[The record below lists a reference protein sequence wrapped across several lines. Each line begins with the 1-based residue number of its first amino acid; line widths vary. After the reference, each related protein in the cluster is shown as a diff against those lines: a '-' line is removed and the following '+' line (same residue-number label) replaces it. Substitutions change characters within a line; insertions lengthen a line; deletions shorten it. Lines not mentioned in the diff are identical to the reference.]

1 MILKL
6 NRIIWLVVLQIMLII
21 PIALSAAQQTHTVR
35 KGDTL
40 YSLSKKYG
48 TSVDELMKLNK
59 LQSSSLSIGQKLVVG
74 SAPPSA
80 PKPVTPPKPKPKP
93 ETTIPTTQKPI
104 VPPPQTTSGNPESE
118 QTAETE
124 PKPLPPLTDDF
135 YYTIKPK
142 DNLYRI
148 ALNNEIDLKDLL
160 AWNGFADTSVQIHP
174 GDRILVKDPSGRT
187 ASEEPA
193 KPAVKTAWPVVP
205 APADTVVIEK
215 VYIVQKKDTLF
226 RIATNNG
233 MTVEELMKLNN
244 LTSNELRVG
253 QRIYL
258 AGTPRPENNTKT
270 TDLLTE
276 EEVQKR
282 DKIRTDLIMPV
293 EAKVISEYGLRNGRP
308 HKGIDLGAKQGTP
321 IYAVADGT
329 VVYSGVQGAYGNVVV
344 IEHPDFV
351 MTVYAHNEKNLVS
364 VNDVVKKGQQIATVG
379 ATGNAQ
385 GSHLHFEY
393 RLKGK
398 AINPRKVL
406 PLN

>member
-1 MILKL
+1 MILQRSIMILKL
-6 NRIIWLVVLQIMLII
+6 NKYIWLLLLQIMLIL
-21 PIALSAAQQTHTVR
+21 PGLLAANPQTHTVK

-40 YSLSKKYG
+40 YSLSKQYG
-48 TSVDELMKLNK
+48 TSVDNLMKLNNM
-59 LQSSSLSIGQKLVVG
+59 QGNSLSIGQKLIVKEA
-74 SAPPSA
+74 SI
-80 PKPVTPPKPKPKP
+80 PKPVKPATTPKPVVV
-93 ETTIPTTQKPI
+93 E
-104 VPPPQTTSGNPESE
+104 PPAVNPAPSVVSS
-118 QTAETE
+118 QS
-124 PKPLPPLTDDF
+124 PPSQQLGSDY
-135 YYTIKPK
+135 YYTIKAK

-148 ALNNEIDLKDLL
+148 SLDNGVQLKDLL
-160 AWNGFADTSVQIHP
+160 AWNGFADSSFPIRP
-174 GDRILVKDPSGRT
+174 GDRIIVKDPSGRKNQAEVTDQLLPSISAIPTPTPTPPT
-187 ASEEPA
+187 A
-193 KPAVKTAWPVVP
+193 
-205 APADTVVIEK
+205 APADTIVVER

-233 MTVEELMKLNN
+233 MTVEELKRLNN
-244 LTSNELRVG
+244 LTSNDISVG
-253 QRIYL
+253 QKIYL
-258 AGTPRPENNTKT
+258 AGKKRPDGSIKPSEN
-270 TDLLTE
+270 LTE
-276 EEVQKR
+276 EDVKKK

-293 EAKVISEYGLRNGRP
+293 EGKVFSEYGLRNGKP

-364 VNDVVKKGQQIATVG
+364 VNDVVKQGQQIATVG

-385 GSHLHFEY
+385 GAHLHFEY

-406 PLN
+406 PFK